1 MHTLIG
7 WKSALYESIKY
18 ADDTLFHFENKGF
31 FWKLESNTWGI

>member
-18 ADDTLFHFENKGF
+18 ADDTLVRFENNGCF
-31 FWKLESNTWGI
+31 EN